1 MPDVSI
7 LDRIEEIKRIDKS
20 DMLGHCIKSPQYS
33 DDAIAR
39 AKPIELPARVNISPR
54 VSIEYKKPRHIVISG
69 MGGSAIGGEILKDW
83 RRDELP
89 IPIEISRDYTL
100 PAYANEDTL
109 VFVISYSGE
118 TEETLSSFVDALHK
132 KCMVVSITSGGHLLS
147 FSKRLN
153 LPFVQIPAG
162 LPPRAAIPY
171 LFFPLPILL
180 EKMGVLSNV
189 KEEIDEAIWVMKSL
203 GEANSP
209 KIPVK
214 NSLAKK
220 LALELMGTVPV
231 VYGFKQYNA
240 IAHRLKTQFNENS
253 KVVSWYDFFSELN
266 HNEVVGWEAP
276 EALTKHFSVII
287 IRDHNEPTEIK
298 RRIDATKSLALKGA
312 NKVLE
317 IYASGDGKLARMFSV
332 LQIGDF
338 LSVYLAILQNKDP
351 TPVKT
356 ISDIKKEMKKEFG
369 TIDKVETEIR
379 RITRS

>member
-7 LDRIEEIKRIDKS
+7 LDRIGEIKKIDKS
-20 DMLGHCIKSPQYS
+20 DMLGQCIKTPQYS
-33 DDAIAR
+33 RDVVER
-39 AKPIELPARVNISPR
+39 AERIELPAKVNISR
-54 VSIEYKKPRHIVISG
+54 KVSIKYKKPRHIVITG

-83 RRDELP
+83 LRDELP

-100 PAYANEDTL
+100 PAYANKDTL
-109 VFVISYSGE
+109 VFAISHSGE

-132 KCMVVSITSGGHLLS
+132 KCMTVSITSGGHLLS
-147 FSKRLN
+147 FSKKLN
-153 LPFVQIPAG
+153 LPFVQIPEG

-180 EKMGVLSNV
+180 EKIGVLFNV
-189 KEEIDEAIWVMKSL
+189 KEEVDETIRIMKTL
-203 GEANSP
+203 GETNSP

-214 NSLAKK
+214 NNLAKK
-220 LALELMGTVPV
+220 LALELIGTVPV

-253 KVVSWYDFFSELN
+253 KVVSRYDVFPELN

-287 IRDHNEPTEIK
+287 IRDHNESSEIR

-312 NKVLE
+312 KKVLE
-317 IYASGDGKLARMFSV
+317 IYASGDGKLAKMFSV
-332 LQIGDF
+332 LHIGDF
-338 LSVYLAILQNKDP
+338 VSVYLAILQKKDP
-351 TPVKT
+351 TPVET
-356 ISDIKKEMKKEFG
+356 ISAIKEEIKKEFSM
-369 TIDKVETEIR
+369 IDKVENEIR
-379 RITRS
+379 KITK

>member
-39 AKPIELPARVNISPR
+39 AKPIELPARVNISPK

-118 TEETLSSFVDALHK
+118 TEETLSSFVDALHR
-132 KCMVVSITSGGHLLS
+132 KCMVVSITSGGHLLF

-153 LPFVQIPAG
+153 LPFVQIPAA

-180 EKMGVLSNV
+180 EKMGVLSSV

-203 GEANSP
+203 GEANSS

-214 NSLAKK
+214 NNLAKK
-220 LALELMGTVPV
+220 LALELVGTVPV

-287 IRDHNEPTEIK
+287 IRDHNEPDKIK

-332 LQIGDF
+332 LHLGDF
-338 LSVYLAILQNKDP
+338 VSVYLAILQNKDP

-356 ISDIKKEMKKEFG
+356 ISDIKKEMEKEFG

-379 RITRS
+379 RIAKS